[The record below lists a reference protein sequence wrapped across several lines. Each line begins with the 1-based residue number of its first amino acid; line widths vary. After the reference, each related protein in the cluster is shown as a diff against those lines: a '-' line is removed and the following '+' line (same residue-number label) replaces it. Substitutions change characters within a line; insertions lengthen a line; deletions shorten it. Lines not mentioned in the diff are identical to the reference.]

1 MATILVI
8 DENSVE
14 RRIVRMTLE
23 GEGHRVAEAAIP
35 ADALELIRTFPF
47 EIVLMAV
54 TRGRPEAFDL
64 IAQTRA
70 MGERDATRFVA
81 ILEENDEKSPVESF
95 MNGAS
100 DLLVRPFGAHDI
112 RDVVA
117 RATSPQEID
126 LRDRLVGIQLDAYET
141 AIRLQEQ
148 ARTER

>member
-23 GEGHRVAEAAIP
+23 GEGHRVAEAAVP
-35 ADALELIRTFPF
+35 TDALELIRTFAF
-47 EIVLMAV
+47 DLVMLTI
-54 TRGRPEAFDL
+54 TGGRPEGFDL

-70 MGERDATRFVA
+70 MGGREGTRFIA
-81 ILEENDEKSPVESF
+81 ILEQNDEKTPVESL

-100 DLLVRPFGAHDI
+100 DLLIRPFGAHDI
-112 RDVVA
+112 RDIVD

>member
-23 GEGHRVAEAAIP
+23 GEGHRVAEAAAP
-35 ADALELIRTFPF
+35 PEAFELIRTFAF
-47 EIVLMAV
+47 DIVMLTITA
-54 TRGRPEAFDL
+54 GRPEGYDL

-70 MGERDATRFVA
+70 MGEREATRFIA
-81 ILEENDEKSPVESF
+81 ILEQDDEKSPVESF

-100 DLLVRPFGAHDI
+100 DLLIRPFGAHDI
-112 RDVVA
+112 REIVD

-126 LRDRLVGIQLDAYET
+126 LRDRLVGIQLEAYET
-141 AIRLQEQ
+141 AIQLQEQ